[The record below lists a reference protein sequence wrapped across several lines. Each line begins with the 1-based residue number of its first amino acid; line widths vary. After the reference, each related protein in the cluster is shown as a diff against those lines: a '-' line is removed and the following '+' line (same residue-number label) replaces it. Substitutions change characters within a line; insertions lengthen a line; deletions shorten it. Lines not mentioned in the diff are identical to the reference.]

1 MGKQISIGE
10 FGAQSK
16 GQTRIVDHSE
26 DPLTGSRANSPL
38 RILYIEDNQIVREV
52 TSELLIKNDR
62 QIVALG
68 TAEEAL
74 KEFSEHTFDIVITD
88 VSLPAMSGLDLAR
101 NILTLKPRTSIIVA
115 SGYFLDLSLQ
125 KWGPN
130 VRAIIKPFDVE
141 QIDALI
147 EELCGEVGPEM
158 TSRPPAPS

>member
-1 MGKQISIGE
+1 
-10 FGAQSK
+10 
-16 GQTRIVDHSE
+16 
-26 DPLTGSRANSPL
+26 LTGSRRNLPL
-38 RILYIEDNQIVREV
+38 RILYIEDNEIVREV

-74 KEFSEHTFDIVITD
+74 KEFREQPFDIVITD

-125 KWGPN
+125 KWGPK

-147 EELCGEVGPEM
+147 EELCAEGRPEM